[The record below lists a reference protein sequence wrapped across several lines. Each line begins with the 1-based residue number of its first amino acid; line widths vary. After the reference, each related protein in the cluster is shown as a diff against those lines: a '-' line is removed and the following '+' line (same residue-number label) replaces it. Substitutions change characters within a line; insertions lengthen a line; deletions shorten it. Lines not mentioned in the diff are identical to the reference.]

1 MEFVVTWHQRLNDC
15 IDDRG
20 WSKAEMSKR
29 SGVPYSNVLKY
40 CSGKVLQ
47 PRGPIVEQLAKAL
60 GVDSVWF
67 LTGENRR
74 DRPDTSKVPSE
85 QNDQQTAF
93 NLAVKIA
100 DEWELEL
107 FGEANIVAHTTLV
120 THLYHYIVKHGIKT
134 QDDVMS
140 AEAYSYRGT

>member
-1 MEFVVTWHQRLNDC
+1 MTWYKRLNDC
-15 IDDRG
+15 LDERG
-20 WSKAEMSKR
+20 WNKAEISKR

-47 PRGPIVEQLAKAL
+47 PRGPIVEQLARAL
-60 GVDSVWF
+60 NVDPVWF
-67 LTGENRR
+67 LTGEGHPGRTENQ
-74 DRPDTSKVPSE
+74 TTPSE
-85 QNDQQTAF
+85 QTDQQSAF

-100 DEWELEL
+100 DEWEVEL

-134 QDDVMS
+134 EDDVM
-140 AEAYSYRGT
+140 AEKVFSYRGT